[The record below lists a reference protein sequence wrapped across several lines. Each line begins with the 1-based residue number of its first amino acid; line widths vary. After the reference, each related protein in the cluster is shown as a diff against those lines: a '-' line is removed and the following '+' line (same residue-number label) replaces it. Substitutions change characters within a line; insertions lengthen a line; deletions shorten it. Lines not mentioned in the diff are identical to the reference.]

1 MAAGFRRFALF
12 AVVLVI
18 VSAAQQTDPGTESA
32 RAAAPY
38 RKCGSFRF
46 KGEHALFAHHYS
58 CSRAKRKARYV
69 LAHRHAPPH
78 WKCALAEL
86 ASGFAACHRNG
97 RSWEFVP
104 A

>member
-1 MAAGFRRFALF
+1 MTLGRRLLVLCTVMFLVVPVAGLIDAGAR
-12 AVVLVI
+12 
-18 VSAAQQTDPGTESA
+18 SA
-32 RAAAPY
+32 RAAPCH
-38 RKCGSFRF
+38 KCGTFRF
-46 KGEHALFAHHYS
+46 KGKHALFAHHYL

-78 WKCALAEL
+78 WKCSLAEL

-97 RSWEFVP
+97 RSREFVP

>member
-1 MAAGFRRFALF
+1 MTPGLRLLSVCTA
-12 AVVLVI
+12 VLVL
-18 VSAAQQTDPGTESA
+18 VAGVQTGAQHAQ
-32 RAAAPY
+32 AAAPY

-46 KGEHALFAHHYS
+46 KGRHALFAHHYP

-78 WKCALAEL
+78 WKCSLAEL